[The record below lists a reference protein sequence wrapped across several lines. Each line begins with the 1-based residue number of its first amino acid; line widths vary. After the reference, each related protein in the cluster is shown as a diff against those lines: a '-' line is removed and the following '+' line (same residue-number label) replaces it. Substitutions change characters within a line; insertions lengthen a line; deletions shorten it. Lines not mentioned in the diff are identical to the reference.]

1 MAGNKRFLSDLMLV
15 AGLVLLT
22 DIFVL
27 TPGLNGSFIRVVLG
41 IPMVLFLP
49 GYALVAALFPGK
61 EDLDWIE
68 RVALS
73 FGLSIAAVP
82 MIGLGLNY
90 TSWGIRLLPIIVSLS
105 VFTLLM
111 CGAAYYR
118 RRKLPGEEVLAM
130 SFRAVVFD
138 LKDEILKKPETKVE
152 KILMVLMV
160 LSILASV
167 GTLAYAAVA
176 PKEGKHFTEF
186 YILGPGGMA
195 SNYPTEY
202 VLGENGTVI
211 VGVVN
216 HEYRTVNYAMDVRLE
231 NGSLDLP
238 ENMKYINLAHNETW
252 EEPLKITP
260 PFEGTEMKLEFLLFN
275 ESEKE
280 VPHREL
286 HLWINVSEKADEV

>member
-1 MAGNKRFLSDLMLV
+1 MTGNKRFPSDLLLV

-41 IPMVLFLP
+41 VPMVLFLP

-82 MIGLGLNY
+82 MIGLWLNY
-90 TSWGIRLLPIIVSLS
+90 TEWGIRLLPIIVSLS

-118 RRKLPGEEVLAM
+118 RRQLPGEEVFAL
-130 SFRAVVFD
+130 SFRTAAFD

-202 VLGENGTVI
+202 ELGKEETVI
-211 VGVVN
+211 VGIVN
-216 HEYRTVNYAMDVRLE
+216 HEYRTVNYEMDVRLE
-231 NGSLDLP
+231 NRSLDLP
-238 ENMKYINLAHNETW
+238 ENMKYIKLAHNETW
-252 EEPLKITP
+252 EETLEIAP
-260 PFEGTEMKLEFLLFN
+260 PFEGTDMKLEFLLFN

-280 VPHREL
+280 VPYREL
-286 HLWINVSEKADEV
+286 RLWINVSEKGEEA

>member
-1 MAGNKRFLSDLMLV
+1 MAGNKRFPLDLLLV

-41 IPMVLFLP
+41 MPMVLFLP
-49 GYALVAALFPGK
+49 GYTLVAALFPGK

-68 RVALS
+68 RVVLS
-73 FGLSIAAVP
+73 LGLSIAVVP
-82 MIGLGLNY
+82 MMGLWLNY
-90 TSWGIRLLPIIVSLS
+90 TAWGIRLMPIIVSLS

-118 RRKLPGEEVLAM
+118 RRNLPGEEVLAV
-130 SFRAVVFD
+130 SFRAVALD
-138 LKDEILKKPETKVE
+138 LKDEILKKPETTVE

-160 LSILASV
+160 FSILASL
-167 GTLAYAAVA
+167 GTLTYAAVV
-176 PKEGKHFTEF
+176 PKEYEHFTEF

-202 VLGENGTVI
+202 VLGEDETVI
-211 VGVVN
+211 VGIVN

-231 NGSLDLP
+231 NRSLDLP

-252 EEPLKITP
+252 EDTLEITP
-260 PFEGTEMKLEFLLFN
+260 PFEGTDMKLDFLLFN
-275 ESEKE
+275 DTEKE
-280 VPHREL
+280 VPYREL
-286 HLWINVSEKADEV
+286 RLWINVSEKAEEA